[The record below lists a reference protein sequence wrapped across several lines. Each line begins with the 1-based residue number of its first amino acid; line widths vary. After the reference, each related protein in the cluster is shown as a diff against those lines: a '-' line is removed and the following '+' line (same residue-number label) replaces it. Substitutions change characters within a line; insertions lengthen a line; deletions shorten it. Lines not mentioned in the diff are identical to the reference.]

1 MISEHILIVT
11 KDPGYAGYLKMAQV
25 GIPVMAIRLQK
36 MILEGPLPSWGSDTS
51 VPNSKGEKNTKE
63 SWDSESSFSD

>member
-1 MISEHILIVT
+1 
-11 KDPGYAGYLKMAQV
+11 MAQV

-36 MILEGPLPSWGSDTS
+36 MILEGSLPSWGSETS

-63 SWDSESSFSD
+63 SWGSESSFSD